1 MKTVNVKFLIPAILF
16 TLVCIVMTVIAFA
29 TNNFILNVI
38 GEPFIIIGLILA
50 FFIRKENKKTPVP
63 PPATA

>member
-16 TLVCIVMTVIAFA
+16 TLVGIVMTVIAFA